1 MYPGQ
6 ASFDSSKAGK
16 TKTTVLI
23 SRKDNSWNGV
33 SLSVSGLD
41 VEVKSRQILTVK
53 DNPVINKPVGT
64 PYAEL
69 GLPATVTID
78 AEGTGGYEATVPVTW
93 DSGSYND
100 QSVTQTLTG
109 TLDLSHH
116 PELNN
121 SGSVVAQ
128 AQINLSKGSATAPSF
143 TAFSKVYDGN
153 ATPFALP
160 NATEG
165 IQSMSVR
172 YTGDDLNNSKYQSNT
187 PPVNAG
193 TYTAIVEF
201 LSLIHI

>member
-1 MYPGQ
+1 M
-6 ASFDSSKAGK
+6 
-16 TKTTVLI
+16 
-23 SRKDNSWNGV
+23 
-33 SLSVSGLD
+33 
-41 VEVKSRQILTVK
+41 
-53 DNPVINKPVGT
+53 
-64 PYAEL
+64 
-69 GLPATVTID
+69 
-78 AEGTGGYEATVPVTW
+78 PVTW

-201 LSLIHI
+201 TMVPGFEQLTPSRVSYIITQASRTCPAPTMQSCTTTSITLNTVEGAEYSLSLIHI